1 MIRKLTCIVIVI
13 FAVYA
18 CKSGKSDYS
27 SQLGLNDSTSGA
39 GEMPVA
45 QETMSKVVE
54 NVSSPVEMA
63 ALIKSLG
70 VPYSQKY
77 LATTDNSDSY
87 NTSFSKAFNL
97 GIFGAD
103 LGYLNMYS
111 KTTSVIEYITVI
123 KKLADG
129 INVGQFFDFSTLK
142 RLSTNNEN
150 IDSLMYISVHS
161 FNVMDKYLQKNNRS
175 NLSALMV
182 AGVWVEGIY
191 LATQVQKDKP
201 NKKLAENIG
210 EQKTMLS
217 ELLIILNNYKR
228 DKFIADLIAEINKI
242 KTEFDPLTIT
252 IVKGEPEQV
261 VENGMLTIKQNEKSI
276 VNITDDQLKRII
288 AVTAEVRDK
297 LIKVQ

>member
-1 MIRKLTCIVIVI
+1 MIRKLAYIVFGIFIVC
-13 FAVYA
+13 A
-18 CKSGKSDYS
+18 CKSGNADYS
-27 SQLGLNDSTSGA
+27 SQLGLDDSSGV
-39 GEMPVA
+39 GEIQVSEDAMA
-45 QETMSKVVE
+45 QVVE

-70 VPYSQKY
+70 VPFSQKY

-87 NTSFSKAFNL
+87 NTGFSKAFNL

-111 KTTSVIEYITVI
+111 KTSSVIEYITVI

-161 FNVMDKYLQKNNRS
+161 FNVMDKYLQKNKRS

-210 EQKTMLS
+210 EQKMMLS
-217 ELLIILNNYKR
+217 ELLIILNNYKK
-228 DKFIADLIAEINKI
+228 DKYIADLIADLNTI
-242 KTEFDPLTIT
+242 KAEFEPIT
-252 IVKGEPEQV
+252 ISIIKGEPEQV
-261 VENGMLTIKQNEKSI
+261 VENGQLTIKQNEKSV
-276 VNITDDQLKRII
+276 VNITDDQLNRII
-288 AVTAEVRDK
+288 TTTAEVRNK
-297 LIKVQ
+297 LIKIQ